1 MRRAIAVIAC
11 LISVASFSKALA
23 QDLAQDSTCSP
34 VMASGAGRLQECGKQ
49 LYSFNLSL
57 LEPKLGL
64 SGIKREAGRD
74 LHGRFSFSCTV
85 EPMCANE
92 PTVGGFFVDPAGWL
106 SSSKDERAIFQV
118 LQNMPWPGGSP
129 PPIPTASCPVFDV
142 SIGGLDGRAVCISEG
157 KDSTVLIVAAEDR
170 VGFLLHIYQADTPAS
185 VLKER
190 VLEMLPRFE
199 IERATGEVGLKRWL
213 R

>member
-1 MRRAIAVIAC
+1 MRRTIAVIAC
-11 LISVASFSKALA
+11 LISVASFSKAV
-23 QDLAQDSTCSP
+23 AQDSTCSP
-34 VMASGAGRLQECGKQ
+34 VIVSGAGLLQECGKQ

-57 LEPKLGL
+57 SEAKLGV
-64 SGIKREAGRD
+64 SGVKREAGSD
-74 LHGRFSFSCTV
+74 MHGRFGFSCTV

-92 PTVGGFFVDPAGWL
+92 PKVGGFFVDSAEWL
-106 SSSKDERAIFQV
+106 SSPKDERAIFQV

-129 PPIPTASCPVFDV
+129 PPIPAVSCPVFDV

-157 KDSTVLIVAAEDR
+157 KDSTVVIVAAEDR
-170 VGFLLHIYQADTPAS
+170 VGFLLHFYQADTPAS

-190 VLEMLPRFE
+190 VLEMLPRFGV
-199 IERATGEVGLKRWL
+199 ERATGEVGLKRWL